1 MIKFLKKDLSYE
13 EKIFFLIP
21 TNCMKANSLWL
32 LEETQYNTKKD
43 FYYKDLDSLVL
54 KGKISFSKLLII

>member
-1 MIKFLKKDLSYE
+1 MQ
-13 EKIFFLIP
+13 EKIFFLNP
-21 TNCMKANSLWL
+21 TNCMRVNSLWL
-32 LEETQYNTKKD
+32 LEENEYNTKKD